1 MKAMVYSG
9 LVVSLVASVNLNA
22 LTLNDAL
29 DDALTTN
36 PIVLERLK
44 NYDKT
49 VYDLKIAK
57 SEYAPTLDLI
67 SKLGYKYN
75 YDRNSSPL
83 FSREG
88 YHMYLMI
95 DLN

>member
-22 LTLNDAL
+22 LTLNDAF

-67 SKLGYKYN
+67 SKLEYK
-75 YDRNSSPL
+75 
-83 FSREG
+83 F
-88 YHMYLMI
+88 
-95 DLN
+95 DLNY

>member
-36 PIVLERLK
+36 PVVLERLK
-44 NYDKT
+44 M
-49 VYDLKIAK
+49 KIAK
-57 SEYAPTLDLI
+57 SEYAQILDLI
-67 SKLGYKYN
+67 SKLEYKFDSN
-75 YDRNSSPL
+75 Y
-83 FSREG
+83 
-88 YHMYLMI
+88 
-95 DLN
+95 